1 MAPLAVDPA
10 ALDSAGGAVVAAGA
24 GLGAVISSLTAALA
38 GCAGMAGDDPAGAV
52 FGRSYD
58 GSAAALVQA
67 MSVARNGL
75 CNLGDGVRMSAHNYS
90 LAEAMSDVAGRAAPL
105 PAPPPSGCVGVG
117 APPSAVGG
125 GGGAPKGWGWVAPY
139 IGMIWPN
146 GDSTKLRAA
155 AVAWR
160 SAGTQFALTEIQST
174 AGPMGVIRAQ
184 QLPEA
189 GLIESAFADAYA
201 STTAVVGQCH
211 QLAAQLDAYAA
222 RIDAVHAAVLDLLA
236 RICDPL
242 TGIKEV
248 WEFLTDQDEDEIQR
262 IAHDIAVVVDQFS
275 GEVDALAAE
284 ITAVVSHAEAVITA
298 MADHAGKQWDRFLH
312 SNPVGVVIDGTGQQ
326 LKGFGEEAFGM
337 AKDSWDLGPLRASID
352 PFGWYR
358 SWEEMLTGMAPLA
371 GLGGENAPGVV
382 ESWKQFGKSLIH
394 WDEWTTNPNEAL
406 GKTVFDAATLALPG
420 GPLSKLGSKGRDILA
435 GVRGLKERLEPTTPH
450 LEPPATPPR
459 PGPQPP
465 RIEPPE
471 SGHPAPAPAAKPAPV
486 PANGPLPH
494 SPTESKPPPVDRPA
508 EPVAPS
514 SASAGQPRVSAAT
527 TPGTHVPHGLPQ
539 PGEHVPA
546 QAPPATTLLGGP
558 PVESAPATAH
568 QPQWATTPAA
578 PAAAP
583 HSTPGGVHST
593 ESGPHGRSLSA
604 HGSEPTHD
612 GASHGSGHGSG
623 SEPPGLHAPHREQAS
638 ASLSVGLLV
647 LIRMTPTVAL
657 WVARVRPPHF
667 GSITGRDLFARRAG
681 MPVDTVAPVSEADA
695 DDEDNEL
702 TDITAR
708 GTAIAASARLVNA
721 VQVGMCVGVSLVLP
735 AAVWGVLTP
744 RQPWA
749 WLALLVAGLTVGLFI
764 TQGRG
769 FAAKYQAVALV
780 CGASAAVCAGVLK
793 YALDTPKGVQT
804 GLLWPAI
811 FVAAF
816 AALGLAVALVV
827 PATRF
832 RPIIRLTV
840 EWLEV
845 LAMIAL
851 LPAAAA
857 LGGLFAWLRH

>member
-58 GSAAALVQA
+58 DSAAALVQA

-450 LEPPATPPR
+450 LEPQQRRRGQDRNHHGSNHQNRATRHPR
-459 PGPQPP
+459 PRRNRRPCPPTVHCRTAPPNPNRRPSTDRLNRWRRRRRRQASPGYPQPP
-465 RIEPPE
+465 R
-471 SGHPAPAPAAKPAPV
+471 PAHMCRMACRNRVNMSRRKHHRRRRCLADLLSSQR
-486 PANGPLPH
+486 PLPRTNP
-494 SPTESKPPPVDRPA
+494 SGRPHQQHPRRRRIPRPEA
-508 EPVAPS
+508 FT
-514 SASAGQPRVSAAT
+514 QPNR
-527 TPGTHVPHGLPQ
+527 
-539 PGEHVPA
+539 
-546 QAPPATTLLGGP
+546 
-558 PVESAPATAH
+558 
-568 QPQWATTPAA
+568 
-578 PAAAP
+578 
-583 HSTPGGVHST
+583 
-593 ESGPHGRSLSA
+593 
-604 HGSEPTHD
+604 
-612 GASHGSGHGSG
+612 
-623 SEPPGLHAPHREQAS
+623 
-638 ASLSVGLLV
+638 
-647 LIRMTPTVAL
+647 
-657 WVARVRPPHF
+657 
-667 GSITGRDLFARRAG
+667 
-681 MPVDTVAPVSEADA
+681 
-695 DDEDNEL
+695 
-702 TDITAR
+702 
-708 GTAIAASARLVNA
+708 
-721 VQVGMCVGVSLVLP
+721 
-735 AAVWGVLTP
+735 
-744 RQPWA
+744 
-749 WLALLVAGLTVGLFI
+749 GLT
-764 TQGRG
+764 
-769 FAAKYQAVALV
+769 A
-780 CGASAAVCAGVLK
+780 
-793 YALDTPKGVQT
+793 D
-804 GLLWPAI
+804 
-811 FVAAF
+811 
-816 AALGLAVALVV
+816 
-827 PATRF
+827 
-832 RPIIRLTV
+832 
-840 EWLEV
+840 
-845 LAMIAL
+845 
-851 LPAAAA
+851 
-857 LGGLFAWLRH
+857 H

>member
-459 PGPQPP
+459 QDRNHHGSNHQNRATRHPRPRRNRRPCPPTVHCRTAPPNPNRRPSTDRLNRWRRRRRRQASPGYPQPP
-465 RIEPPE
+465 R
-471 SGHPAPAPAAKPAPV
+471 PAHMCRMACRNRVNMSRRKHHRRRRCLADLLSSQR
-486 PANGPLPH
+486 PLPRTNP
-494 SPTESKPPPVDRPA
+494 SGRPHQQHPRRRRIPRPEA
-508 EPVAPS
+508 FT
-514 SASAGQPRVSAAT
+514 QPNR
-527 TPGTHVPHGLPQ
+527 
-539 PGEHVPA
+539 
-546 QAPPATTLLGGP
+546 
-558 PVESAPATAH
+558 
-568 QPQWATTPAA
+568 
-578 PAAAP
+578 
-583 HSTPGGVHST
+583 
-593 ESGPHGRSLSA
+593 
-604 HGSEPTHD
+604 
-612 GASHGSGHGSG
+612 
-623 SEPPGLHAPHREQAS
+623 
-638 ASLSVGLLV
+638 
-647 LIRMTPTVAL
+647 
-657 WVARVRPPHF
+657 
-667 GSITGRDLFARRAG
+667 
-681 MPVDTVAPVSEADA
+681 
-695 DDEDNEL
+695 
-702 TDITAR
+702 
-708 GTAIAASARLVNA
+708 
-721 VQVGMCVGVSLVLP
+721 
-735 AAVWGVLTP
+735 
-744 RQPWA
+744 
-749 WLALLVAGLTVGLFI
+749 GLT
-764 TQGRG
+764 
-769 FAAKYQAVALV
+769 A
-780 CGASAAVCAGVLK
+780 
-793 YALDTPKGVQT
+793 D
-804 GLLWPAI
+804 
-811 FVAAF
+811 
-816 AALGLAVALVV
+816 
-827 PATRF
+827 
-832 RPIIRLTV
+832 
-840 EWLEV
+840 
-845 LAMIAL
+845 
-851 LPAAAA
+851 
-857 LGGLFAWLRH
+857 H

>member
-222 RIDAVHAAVLDLLA
+222 RIDAVHVAVLDLLA

-358 SWEEMLTGMAPLA
+358 S
-371 GLGGENAPGVV
+371 
-382 ESWKQFGKSLIH
+382 
-394 WDEWTTNPNEAL
+394 
-406 GKTVFDAATLALPG
+406 
-420 GPLSKLGSKGRDILA
+420 
-435 GVRGLKERLEPTTPH
+435 
-450 LEPPATPPR
+450 
-459 PGPQPP
+459 
-465 RIEPPE
+465 
-471 SGHPAPAPAAKPAPV
+471 
-486 PANGPLPH
+486 
-494 SPTESKPPPVDRPA
+494 
-508 EPVAPS
+508 
-514 SASAGQPRVSAAT
+514 
-527 TPGTHVPHGLPQ
+527 
-539 PGEHVPA
+539 
-546 QAPPATTLLGGP
+546 
-558 PVESAPATAH
+558 
-568 QPQWATTPAA
+568 
-578 PAAAP
+578 
-583 HSTPGGVHST
+583 
-593 ESGPHGRSLSA
+593 
-604 HGSEPTHD
+604 
-612 GASHGSGHGSG
+612 
-623 SEPPGLHAPHREQAS
+623 
-638 ASLSVGLLV
+638 
-647 LIRMTPTVAL
+647 
-657 WVARVRPPHF
+657 
-667 GSITGRDLFARRAG
+667 
-681 MPVDTVAPVSEADA
+681 
-695 DDEDNEL
+695 
-702 TDITAR
+702 
-708 GTAIAASARLVNA
+708 
-721 VQVGMCVGVSLVLP
+721 
-735 AAVWGVLTP
+735 
-744 RQPWA
+744 
-749 WLALLVAGLTVGLFI
+749 
-764 TQGRG
+764 
-769 FAAKYQAVALV
+769 
-780 CGASAAVCAGVLK
+780 
-793 YALDTPKGVQT
+793 
-804 GLLWPAI
+804 
-811 FVAAF
+811 
-816 AALGLAVALVV
+816 
-827 PATRF
+827 
-832 RPIIRLTV
+832 
-840 EWLEV
+840 
-845 LAMIAL
+845 
-851 LPAAAA
+851 
-857 LGGLFAWLRH
+857 

>member
-24 GLGAVISSLTAALA
+24 GLGVVISSLTAALA

-508 EPVAPS
+508 VSEPPKRAAIAPPP
-514 SASAGQPRVSAAT
+514 AGPPRVSAPSHDHLLPVHSEPPAP
-527 TPGTHVPHGLPQ
+527 TPAQ
-539 PGEHVPA
+539 VPA
-546 QAPPATTLLGGP
+546 NTPLRGSPCEPTPVAAHPPPA
-558 PVESAPATAH
+558 V
-568 QPQWATTPAA
+568 
-578 PAAAP
+578 PAAATSHALPP
-583 HSTPGGVHST
+583 HSPIPADHPPEPQPHGGRPYGGGQSPVEKPSGPSGLDYEDYGSEWDVEGPDGLAGSIRTVNPGGGTMNCVNCAITTDQMLDGIKISAALD
-593 ESGPHGRSLSA
+593 GPKPIGFLENYF
-604 HGSEPTHD
+604 GSHFAPIADRAAIEVTMTAAGD
-612 GASHGSGHGSG
+612 GARGIVFASRG
-623 SEPPGLHAPHREQAS
+623 PG
-638 ASLSVGLLV
+638 
-647 LIRMTPTVAL
+647 
-657 WVARVRPPHF
+657 
-667 GSITGRDLFARRAG
+667 
-681 MPVDTVAPVSEADA
+681 
-695 DDEDNEL
+695 
-702 TDITAR
+702 
-708 GTAIAASARLVNA
+708 
-721 VQVGMCVGVSLVLP
+721 QVGHVFNVVNQNGVIRFLD
-735 AAVWGVLTP
+735 G
-744 RQPWA
+744 QPGR
-749 WLALLVAGLTVGLFI
+749 VASFDGYKSFYFM
-764 TQGRG
+764 R
-769 FAAKYQAVALV
+769 Y
-780 CGASAAVCAGVLK
+780 
-793 YALDTPKGVQT
+793 
-804 GLLWPAI
+804 
-811 FVAAF
+811 
-816 AALGLAVALVV
+816 
-827 PATRF
+827 R
-832 RPIIRLTV
+832 
-840 EWLEV
+840 
-845 LAMIAL
+845 
-851 LPAAAA
+851 
-857 LGGLFAWLRH
+857 

>member
-623 SEPPGLHAPHREQAS
+623 SEPPGLHAPHREQQLAMHSNEPAGEGWHRLSDEAVDPQYGEPLSRHWDFTDNPADRSRINPVVAQLMEDPNAPFGRDPQGQPYTQERYQERFNSVGPWGQQYSNFPPNNGAVPGTRIAYTNLEKFLSDYGPQLDRIGGDQGKYLAIMEHGRPAS
-638 ASLSVGLLV
+638 WEQRALHVASLRDPYHAYTIDWLPEGWFIEVSEVAPGCGQPGGSIQV
-647 LIRMTPTVAL
+647 RIFDHQNEMRKVEELIR
-657 WVARVRPPHF
+657 R
-667 GSITGRDLFARRAG
+667 
-681 MPVDTVAPVSEADA
+681 
-695 DDEDNEL
+695 
-702 TDITAR
+702 
-708 GTAIAASARLVNA
+708 
-721 VQVGMCVGVSLVLP
+721 
-735 AAVWGVLTP
+735 GVL
-744 RQPWA
+744 RQ
-749 WLALLVAGLTVGLFI
+749 
-764 TQGRG
+764 
-769 FAAKYQAVALV
+769 
-780 CGASAAVCAGVLK
+780 
-793 YALDTPKGVQT
+793 
-804 GLLWPAI
+804 
-811 FVAAF
+811 
-816 AALGLAVALVV
+816 
-827 PATRF
+827 
-832 RPIIRLTV
+832 
-840 EWLEV
+840 
-845 LAMIAL
+845 
-851 LPAAAA
+851 
-857 LGGLFAWLRH
+857 

>member
-486 PANGPLPH
+486 PDARRDKMAMLRPMSTSTRKSVRRGATDEVRGVIMTGDQNPAPGPAPGVPIKVTPEILLQVLTTPPASGPAPFPAVPVDLPAPADIANGALF
-494 SPTESKPPPVDRPA
+494 A
-508 EPVAPS
+508 
-514 SASAGQPRVSAAT
+514 AGNSGV
-527 TPGTHVPHGLPQ
+527 PGD
-539 PGEHVPA
+539 
-546 QAPPATTLLGGP
+546 
-558 PVESAPATAH
+558 VES
-568 QPQWATTPAA
+568 
-578 PAAAP
+578 
-583 HSTPGGVHST
+583 
-593 ESGPHGRSLSA
+593 SGL
-604 HGSEPTHD
+604 E
-612 GASHGSGHGSG
+612 
-623 SEPPGLHAPHREQAS
+623 
-638 ASLSVGLLV
+638 
-647 LIRMTPTVAL
+647 
-657 WVARVRPPHF
+657 
-667 GSITGRDLFARRAG
+667 DLDRRAHAADA
-681 MPVDTVAPVSEADA
+681 VQKFSANEADA
-695 DDEDNEL
+695 
-702 TDITAR
+702 AQQFQ
-708 GTAIAASARLVNA
+708 G
-721 VQVGMCVGVSLVLP
+721 VG
-735 AAVWGVLTP
+735 A
-744 RQPWA
+744 
-749 WLALLVAGLTVGLFI
+749 
-764 TQGRG
+764 
-769 FAAKYQAVALV
+769 QAEA
-780 CGASAAVCAGVLK
+780 
-793 YALDTPKGVQT
+793 
-804 GLLWPAI
+804 
-811 FVAAF
+811 
-816 AALGLAVALVV
+816 
-827 PATRF
+827 
-832 RPIIRLTV
+832 
-840 EWLEV
+840 
-845 LAMIAL
+845 
-851 LPAAAA
+851 
-857 LGGLFAWLRH
+857 

>member
-583 HSTPGGVHST
+583 HSTPGNPVVAQLMEDPNAPFGGDPQGQPYTQERYQERFNSV
-593 ESGPHGRSLSA
+593 GPWGQQYSNFPPNNGAVPGTRIAYTNLEKFLSDYGPQLDRIGGDQGKYLAIMEHGRPASWEQRALHVTSLRDPYHAYTIDWLPEGWFIEVSEVA
-604 HGSEPTHD
+604 PGCGQPGGSIQVRIFDHQNEMRKV
-612 GASHGSGHGSG
+612 
-623 SEPPGLHAPHREQAS
+623 EE
-638 ASLSVGLLV
+638 
-647 LIRMTPTVAL
+647 LIR
-657 WVARVRPPHF
+657 R
-667 GSITGRDLFARRAG
+667 
-681 MPVDTVAPVSEADA
+681 
-695 DDEDNEL
+695 
-702 TDITAR
+702 
-708 GTAIAASARLVNA
+708 
-721 VQVGMCVGVSLVLP
+721 
-735 AAVWGVLTP
+735 GVL
-744 RQPWA
+744 RQ
-749 WLALLVAGLTVGLFI
+749 
-764 TQGRG
+764 
-769 FAAKYQAVALV
+769 
-780 CGASAAVCAGVLK
+780 
-793 YALDTPKGVQT
+793 
-804 GLLWPAI
+804 
-811 FVAAF
+811 
-816 AALGLAVALVV
+816 
-827 PATRF
+827 
-832 RPIIRLTV
+832 
-840 EWLEV
+840 
-845 LAMIAL
+845 
-851 LPAAAA
+851 
-857 LGGLFAWLRH
+857 

>member
-471 SGHPAPAPAAKPAPV
+471 SGHPAPAPAASRRPCPPTVHCRTAPPNPNRRPSTDRLNRWRRRRRRQASPGYPQPPRPAHMCRMACRNRV
-486 PANGPLPH
+486 NMSRRKHHRRRRCLADLLSSQRPLPRTNP
-494 SPTESKPPPVDRPA
+494 SGRPH
-508 EPVAPS
+508 
-514 SASAGQPRVSAAT
+514 QQHPRRRRIPRPEAFT
-527 TPGTHVPHGLPQ
+527 N
-539 PGEHVPA
+539 
-546 QAPPATTLLGGP
+546 
-558 PVESAPATAH
+558 
-568 QPQWATTPAA
+568 
-578 PAAAP
+578 
-583 HSTPGGVHST
+583 
-593 ESGPHGRSLSA
+593 RI
-604 HGSEPTHD
+604 
-612 GASHGSGHGSG
+612 GASRPIT
-623 SEPPGLHAPHREQAS
+623 ERTR
-638 ASLSVGLLV
+638 
-647 LIRMTPTVAL
+647 IRADPRRCVS
-657 WVARVRPPHF
+657 RVRP
-667 GSITGRDLFARRAG
+667 R
-681 MPVDTVAPVSEADA
+681 
-695 DDEDNEL
+695 
-702 TDITAR
+702 
-708 GTAIAASARLVNA
+708 
-721 VQVGMCVGVSLVLP
+721 
-735 AAVWGVLTP
+735 
-744 RQPWA
+744 
-749 WLALLVAGLTVGLFI
+749 
-764 TQGRG
+764 
-769 FAAKYQAVALV
+769 
-780 CGASAAVCAGVLK
+780 
-793 YALDTPKGVQT
+793 
-804 GLLWPAI
+804 
-811 FVAAF
+811 
-816 AALGLAVALVV
+816 
-827 PATRF
+827 
-832 RPIIRLTV
+832 
-840 EWLEV
+840 
-845 LAMIAL
+845 
-851 LPAAAA
+851 
-857 LGGLFAWLRH
+857 